1 MTIALLARAAAK
13 AIIRCDDARSE
24 LHAAARVAARPAEL
38 AAFDFAALDAL
49 LKAAHVFRRAE
60 DRHIRIGLG
69 LVRARRR
76 DYERSVAE
84 KPALSLVGLDPLV
97 SS

>member
-24 LHAAARVAARPAEL
+24 LHAAARVAARPDAG
-38 AAFDFAALDAL
+38 FDEYDAL
-49 LKAAHVFRRAE
+49 VEAACVFRRAE
-60 DRHIRIGLG
+60 DRHIHIGLG

-76 DYERSVAE
+76 DYELSVAGLE
-84 KPALSLVGLDPLV
+84 NVVPLKPEWGMP
-97 SS
+97 